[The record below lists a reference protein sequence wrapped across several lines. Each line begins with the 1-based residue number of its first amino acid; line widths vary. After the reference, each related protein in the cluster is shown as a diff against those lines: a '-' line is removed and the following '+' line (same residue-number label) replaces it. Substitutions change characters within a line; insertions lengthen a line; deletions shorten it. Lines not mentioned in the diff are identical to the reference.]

1 MAFGSATVDA
11 AVAFPE
17 PESRM
22 TIKAILQLLQEGMKS
37 YNAQGQN
44 EDFNL
49 FPPRSCKQC

>member
-49 FPPRSCKQC
+49 FPPRSCKPC